1 VTGASIT
8 FPSRRVSITF
18 TDGTTRRRLS
28 DSRSITRDATDAG
41 CGRACDGAAT
51 ATPRSAHSAADITTV
66 IAIAYRVR
74 VEVIW
79 FPLRASSRQRPIGKR
94 CSIVTAKSEWS
105 SRREEMIGD
114 CGGIVIYP
122 RRLRPGASTEAK

>member
-1 VTGASIT
+1 VTGASTT

-18 TDGTTRRRLS
+18 TDGTTRRKLS
-28 DSRSITRDATDAG
+28 DRRSMTRDATDAG
-41 CGRACDGAAT
+41 CGRGWTGAGKA
-51 ATPRSAHSAADITTV
+51 AARSAHSAADITTV

-79 FPLRASSRQRPIGKR
+79 FPLRTSSRQRPIGKR

-105 SRREEMIGD
+105 SRREEMIGA

>member
-1 VTGASIT
+1 MRTGSGLATGASMT

-41 CGRACDGAAT
+41 CSRACDGAAT

-79 FPLRASSRQRPIGKR
+79 IPLRVEPSTPYRQAVQHCDGK
-94 CSIVTAKSEWS
+94 I
-105 SRREEMIGD
+105 
-114 CGGIVIYP
+114 
-122 RRLRPGASTEAK
+122 